1 MQLIMTHENADFDA
15 IASLLAAHRLYPQA
29 IPLLPRRVNRNVEQ
43 FLTLYWDALPFIRP
57 SDWHKRKISEVL
69 LVDTHALNSV
79 RGVVK
84 RPSVHVIDHHT
95 DYQPHERWHYQVE
108 AVGATVTLLV
118 EQLQS
123 AGLALSAEE
132 TTLLLLG
139 IYEDTGA
146 LTYDTTTPRDL
157 SAAAWLLGQGAV
169 LAVARRFLNL
179 PLTEKQF
186 ALYDQLFTAVT
197 WHDVY
202 GQSVAITAATAPHD
216 FDEEISGI
224 AHRLRES
231 LTPVALFML
240 VQLQRDVQVVARSAS
255 DKVDVGVVAK
265 ALGGGG
271 HSRAA
276 AARVSGKSLA
286 AVIADI
292 LHVLPQAVTPLAQV
306 AELMSYGLQTLRPSV
321 TVAEAAEVIRR
332 FGYEGYPVLDPDS
345 KQVVGLLTRRAVD
358 RALSH
363 NMSNLPI
370 SRIMKTG
377 TVTVR
382 PSDSIDHLQKVMLS
396 EGWGQIPVLAEGD
409 QVANGVPIG
418 IVTRT
423 DLLNYLFKPG
433 PRPAEPD
440 MRQMLMEKL
449 PPPLWALVQAA
460 GEVAA
465 ELGQPLYFVGGIV
478 RDLLLGQLPT
488 DLDMVVEGDAIRLAR
503 QLQQTVGGEV
513 HAHGRFGTA
522 KWTLDTAVWQTVLDK
537 ETLTPS
543 PRRPHR
549 PHLLT
554 PSSSLPSSIDF
565 VTARTEFYREP
576 SALPEVTHG
585 SIKLDLHRRDFTIN
599 TLAVRLDGA
608 FLGQLLD
615 FYGGQRDLAQGIIRV
630 LHSLSF
636 VDDPTRILRAVRLEQ
651 RLGFHIEAR
660 TAELITNALPLL
672 ERVSGSR
679 IRHEFELAFR
689 ENNPAPVMQRL
700 AEMDVLAHLHPAATW
715 SEANAAAFARLRP
728 LLTDPLWRDFQED
741 ETPAFLYFALWVTP
755 LSEPAQTELVE
766 RLRVRKMTRLDVV
779 ACTQAWAALTDL
791 PPDARP
797 SQVEKVLRPYHPRV
811 LLVVRALLDEAR
823 LVALLEQYVREW
835 RGIKTAVTGND
846 LRALGLKPGPR
857 FGAILDELLAARLDG
872 RVADEAGERALLAE
886 LIA

>member
-1 MQLIMTHENADFDA
+1 MTHENADFDA

-43 FLTLYWDALPFIRP
+43 FLTLYWDALPFVRP
-57 SDWHKRKISEVL
+57 SDWHKRKIDQVL

-84 RPSVHVIDHHT
+84 RPFVHVIDHHT

-108 AVGATVTLLV
+108 PVGATVTLLV

-123 AGLALSAEE
+123 SGLALTVEE

-157 SAAAWLLGQGAV
+157 SAAAWLLDQGAV

-179 PLTEKQF
+179 PLTEKQY

-202 GQSVAITAATAPHD
+202 GQSVAITAAAAPDD

-224 AHRLRES
+224 AHRLREA

-240 VQLQRDVQVVARSAS
+240 VQLQRDVQVVARSSS

-265 ALGGGG
+265 SLGGGG

-276 AARVSGKSLA
+276 AARVAGKSLT
-286 AVIADI
+286 AVMADI
-292 LHVLPQAVTPLAQV
+292 LHVLPQAVKPLAQV
-306 AELMSYGLQTLRPSV
+306 ADLMSYGLQTLRPTV
-321 TVAEAAEVIRR
+321 TVVEAAEVIRR
-332 FGYEGYPVLDPDS
+332 FGYEGYPVLDPAS

-363 NMSNLPI
+363 NMDHVPI

-382 PSDSIDHLQKVMLS
+382 PSDSIDHLQNVMLS

-409 QVANGVPIG
+409 LAANGVPIG

-423 DLLNYLFKPG
+423 DLLNYLFRPG
-433 PRPAEPD
+433 PRLAEPEL
-440 MRQMLMEKL
+440 RQLLMEKL
-449 PPPLWALVQAA
+449 PSPLWALVRAI

-465 ELGQPLYFVGGIV
+465 ELGLPLYFVGGIV
-478 RDLLLGQLPT
+478 RDLLLGQSPT

-503 QLQQTVGGEV
+503 QLQQTIGGEI

-522 KWTLDTAVWQTVLDK
+522 KWILDTAVWQTVLSAENVTASPPDPGVLAAL
-537 ETLTPS
+537 TL
-543 PRRPHR
+543 
-549 PHLLT
+549 
-554 PSSSLPSSIDF
+554 SSIDF

-585 SIKLDLHRRDFTIN
+585 SIKLDLHRRDFSIN

-660 TAELITNALPLL
+660 TAELIANALPLL
-672 ERVSGSR
+672 DRVSGSR

-689 ENNPAPVMQRL
+689 ESDPAPVMRRL
-700 AEMDVLAHLHPAATW
+700 AELQILPHLHLAATW
-715 SEANAAAFARLRP
+715 TVENEAAFGRLRP
-728 LLTDPLWRDFQED
+728 LLADPFWHNFQED
-741 ETPAFLYFALWVTP
+741 ETPAFLYFALWVAP
-755 LSEPAQTELVE
+755 LLEPAQSELME
-766 RLRVRKMTRLDVV
+766 RLRVRKMTRLDVQ
-779 ACTQAWAALTDL
+779 ACTQAWAALTQL

-797 SQVEKVLRPYHPRV
+797 SQVEKACRPYHPRV
-811 LLVVRALLDEAR
+811 LLVVRVLLTDER
-823 LVALLEQYVREW
+823 LIDLLERYVREW
-835 RGIKTAVTGND
+835 QGVKTAVTGND

-872 RVADEAGERALLAE
+872 RVTDAAGERALLAK

>member
-29 IPLLPRRVNRNVEQ
+29 TPLLPRRVNRNVEQ
-43 FLTLYWDALPFIRP
+43 FLTLYWDALPFVRP

-157 SAAAWLLGQGAV
+157 LAAAWLLGQGAV

-179 PLTEKQF
+179 PLTERQF

-202 GQSVAITAATAPHD
+202 GQSVAITAATAPDD

-231 LTPVALFML
+231 LTPAALFML

-276 AARVSGKSLA
+276 AARVSGKSLT
-286 AVIADI
+286 AVSADI

-306 AELMSYGLQTLRPSV
+306 AELMSFGVQTLRPSV

-332 FGYEGYPVLDPDS
+332 FGYEGYPVLDPES

-377 TVTVR
+377 NITVR

-409 QVANGVPIG
+409 QAVNGVPIG

-423 DLLNYLFKPG
+423 DLLSYLFKPG
-433 PRPAEPD
+433 PRLAEPD

-449 PPPLWALVQAA
+449 PPPLWALVQAV

-478 RDLLLGQLPT
+478 RDLLLGQSPT

-522 KWTLDTAVWQTVLDK
+522 KWTLDTAVWQTLLADHPP
-537 ETLTPS
+537 TP
-543 PRRPHR
+543 P
-549 PHLLT
+549 L
-554 PSSSLPSSIDF
+554 SSIDF

-689 ENNPAPVMQRL
+689 ESDPAPVMHRL
-700 AEMDVLAHLHPAATW
+700 AELDVLPHLHPAATW
-715 SEANAAAFARLRP
+715 TAAHAAAFARLRP

-755 LSEPAQTELVE
+755 LPEPAQSELME
-766 RLRVRKMTRLDVV
+766 RLRVRKLTRLDVA
-779 ACTQAWAALTDL
+779 ACTQAWGALTEL
-791 PPDARP
+791 PLDARP
-797 SQVEKVLRPYHPRV
+797 SQVEKVLRPYHHRV

-823 LVALLEQYVREW
+823 LVRLLERYVQEW
-835 RGIKTAVTGND
+835 RGVKTAVTGND

-872 RVADEAGERALLAE
+872 RVADEAGERALLTE
-886 LIA
+886 LLHPLQ